1 MEHSLKDFEKF
12 KNCRKYLPRIGDGDS
27 KGTQAAT
34 AISKLVYKWFND
46 GDVFDNTFGLE
57 GWANDISGSA
67 NWLYEYVEG
76 TKEVL
81 DDIARISTEDE
92 YTELLYELCEVVDT
106 QIPNLLNE
114 PKEGDAYDE
123 PGPFKFREESE
134 YDDYDD
140 YDF

>member
-1 MEHSLKDFEKF
+1 MEHSLKDFEGF
-12 KNCRKYLPRIGDGDS
+12 TNCRKYLPRHGDGDS

-76 TKEVL
+76 TKDVL
-81 DDIARISTEDE
+81 DSIARISTEEE
-92 YTELLYELCEVVDT
+92 YTELLYELCKVVDP
-106 QIPNLLNE
+106 QIPDLLNE
-114 PKEGDAYDE
+114 PKVGDAYDE

-140 YDF
+140 FM

>member
-12 KNCRKYLPRIGDGDS
+12 KNCAKYLPNRGDGDS
-27 KGTQAAT
+27 RGTQAAT

-67 NWLYEYVEG
+67 NWLYEYVKG
-76 TKEVL
+76 TKDVI
-81 DDIARISTEDE
+81 DSIARISTEDE
-92 YTELLYELCEVVDT
+92 YTELLYELCKVVDP
-106 QIPNLLNE
+106 QIPDLLNE
-114 PKEGDAYDE
+114 PKVGDAYDE
-123 PGPFKFREESE
+123 PGPFKFREKS
-134 YDDYDD
+134 DDYDD